1 MLIFVE
7 ENTPY
12 PFVYQGLRLWMGKS
26 SGYMSIIQSDQHFI
40 VLSQS
45 PFSSQSFSENMAAPM
60 KKYFNFHFPS
70 DSRQFESLDDKNVC
84 VISVIGKSQYSGK
97 KFSIFSKVLDRDVVL
112 NSSDRQE
119 VCGVNLFDQ
128 FKELD
133 YHHYYHSN
141 SLV

>member
-1 MLIFVE
+1 
-7 ENTPY
+7 
-12 PFVYQGLRLWMGKS
+12 
-26 SGYMSIIQSDQHFI
+26 MSIIQSDQHFI

-45 PFSSQSFSENMAAPM
+45 AFSSKSFSENMAAPM

-119 VCGVNLFDQ
+119 VCGVKCLINQGRSKRVKYFTPWFDIHVRI
-128 FKELD
+128 FIYIIMIIIIMFL
-133 YHHYYHSN
+133 
-141 SLV
+141 

>member
-1 MLIFVE
+1 
-7 ENTPY
+7 
-12 PFVYQGLRLWMGKS
+12 
-26 SGYMSIIQSDQHFI
+26 MSIIQSDQHFI

-45 PFSSQSFSENMAAPM
+45 AFSSKSFSENMAAPM

-119 VCGVNLFDQ
+119 VCGVNCLIYTVE
-128 FKELD
+128 KEA
-133 YHHYYHSN
+133 
-141 SLV
+141 

>member
-1 MLIFVE
+1 
-7 ENTPY
+7 
-12 PFVYQGLRLWMGKS
+12 MGKS
-26 SGYMSIIQSDQHFI
+26 SGYMSIIQSYKQFI

-45 PFSSQSFSENMAAPM
+45 PFSSKSFSVNMAAPM

-119 VCGVNLFDQ
+119 VCGVRCLIYIHPYIHVRIFVYIIMIIIIM
-128 FKELD
+128 FL
-133 YHHYYHSN
+133 
-141 SLV
+141 